1 MIIDQA
7 KVDVNHLLQIIDL
20 GDRRLQIRQQ
30 IEVNFNFPTMV
41 VDLLLVLHESTQVL
55 NVCL

>member
-30 IEVNFNFPTMV
+30 IEVNFNFPTMM
-41 VDLLLVLHESTQVL
+41 VDLLLVLHKTAQVL
-55 NVCL
+55 DVRL

>member
-30 IEVNFNFPTMV
+30 IEVNFNFPTMM